1 MMDSMNSMWNSMV
14 QKKVLFLLSCFC
26 FSIVYCTFS
35 IFLMAMISLPR
46 PLPPVGTQGQ
56 LCFGCILIFYSM
68 NKFRNITCQS
78 IQNKIL
84 ICLSETIMVCLF
96 LNITTDKI
104 DLLPH
109 KLLKVLNIYIT
120 SYP

>member
-26 FSIVYCTFS
+26 FTFMYCTFA
-35 IFLMAMISLPR
+35 IVLMAMISL
-46 PLPPVGTQGQ
+46 LLLLHPPAQGQ
-56 LCFGCILIFYSM
+56 LFFGCILILNSM
-68 NKFRNITCQS
+68 NKFRNITFQS
-78 IQNKIL
+78 IQKKIL
-84 ICLSETIMVCLF
+84 IWLSENILVCLI

-104 DLLPH
+104 DPLRY